1 MSGSTKRSKDKNKKK
16 IVQEASF
23 EEHVSYAEKI
33 LINLENDDVSLEE
46 AVKNYGEA
54 LDRIKLAKKILET
67 NCSKIEII
75 EGIGEHDIAKKK
87 S

>member
-1 MSGSTKRSKDKNKKK
+1 LSGSTKRSKDKNKKK

>member
-1 MSGSTKRSKDKNKKK
+1 
-16 IVQEASF
+16 
-23 EEHVSYAEKI
+23 